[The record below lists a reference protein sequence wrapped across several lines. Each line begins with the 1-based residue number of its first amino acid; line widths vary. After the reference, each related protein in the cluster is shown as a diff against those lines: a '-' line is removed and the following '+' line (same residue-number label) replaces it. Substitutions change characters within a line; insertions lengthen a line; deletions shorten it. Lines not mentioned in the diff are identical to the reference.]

1 MPETANNEK
10 GEYITMKR
18 IANDV
23 AVATV
28 LYTIS
33 GLQSVKIIDY
43 STQYDC
49 DYNKNGEVV
58 YDGLVKDLYG
68 YKMAKYT
75 EAKVQGISIVD
86 GTIVF
91 DVFTKFEQ
99 YK

>member
-1 MPETANNEK
+1 
-10 GEYITMKR
+10 MKR

-33 GLQSVKIIDY
+33 GLQAVKIVDY
-43 STQYDC
+43 PTEYDC
-49 DYNKNGEVV
+49 SFGRNGVV
-58 YDGLVKDLYG
+58 VFDGLEKDLYD
-68 YKMAKYT
+68 YKMTKYT
-75 EAKVQGISIVD
+75 HAKVQGIRIEN

-91 DVFTKFEQ
+91 DVFTKYEE